1 MQNLSLDHRTT
12 KDKVEEIE
20 ARQTIQEKELTKISK
35 ESSEIKNPLKEEFGV
50 IITGMRNMNKDTN
63 DKI

>member
-1 MQNLSLDHRTT
+1 MHNLSLDHRTT

-20 ARQTIQEKELTKISK
+20 ARQTVQEKELTKISK
-35 ESSEIKNPLKEEFGV
+35 ESSEIKNLLKEEFGV